1 MCGIAGELR
10 HDGAPVDREALGR
23 AARSIAHRGPDDE
36 GIHLDGP
43 VGLAHRRLSI
53 IDLSESGH
61 QPMSNEDG
69 TVWLTYN
76 GEIYN
81 FRELR
86 RLLEARGHRFASH
99 TDSRGARP
107 RLRGVGREAAAIAST
122 ESSRSRS
129 GTAASAGSCSLATAS
144 APSRCICV
152 GSRDRLLFGSEIKAI
167 LALAGEPAR
176 LSFTL
181 AGAVHELPEHVRRGD
196 AVRGRDDVA
205 PRAPGCVV
213 REDGT
218 ATRGVY
224 YDPIPCRR
232 ADAWQRSHSPRR
244 SERRSSAPSIASSCP
259 TCPSARTCR
268 AGWTRRRWS
277 CSRGERIPHI
287 HTFTAGFDVSD
298 ASPLEVAADER
309 PDAEVV
315 ARDVGTE
322 HYGVVLHAGDMARVL
337 PDLVWHL
344 EDLRAGHLLPE
355 LLRGPAGVEVRQG
368 RDGRDRR
375 RRAVRR
381 LPVALRDAGRRSD
394 RAGFLDAYYRYWCRL
409 LGDADRR
416 EAFTDEAW
424 ARPTASDPRAASS
437 RSPRT
442 SIRRLD
448 PVEQALYFEQ
458 RTFLH
463 GLLVVEDKMSMA
475 HSMEARVPFLD
486 NELVDFALRIPARVR
501 AGSDEGKVLL
511 RQAARSFLPDVL
523 VRKRKQGFSPPD
535 GTWYRGR
542 NLEYVR
548 DVLLDPGSLRR
559 GIFRPDFLERVIS
572 RARRRSRRPPPDDLV
587 AAVPGVVAAAVR
599 RHQPA
604 AAAATASCQRGEAP
618 V

>member
-1 MCGIAGELR
+1 VCGIAGELR
-10 HDGAPVDREALGR
+10 HDGAPVGRGALAR

-36 GIHLDGP
+36 GLYLDGA

-53 IDLSESGH
+53 IDLSASGH

-86 RLLEARGHRFASH
+86 RLLEARGHRFISH
-99 TDSRGARP
+99 TDSEVLVHGYEEWGVKLLDRLNGIFAFAIWDSRERRLLLARDRFGTKP
-107 RLRGVGREAAAIAST
+107 LYLRRER
-122 ESSRSRS
+122 E
-129 GTAASAGSCSLATAS
+129 
-144 APSRCICV
+144 
-152 GSRDRLLFGSEIKAI
+152 RLLFGSEIKAI

-176 LSFTL
+176 LSFRSLVEYMSFQNTFGEQTL
-181 AGAVHELPEHVRRGD
+181 FEDVTILP
-196 AVRGRDDVA
+196 
-205 PRAPGCVV
+205 PGTWMLVK
-213 REDGT
+213 EDGAT
-218 ATRGVY
+218 TRGVY
-224 YDPIPCRR
+224 YDPIPCAEPTLGDRHVTDALGAALQR
-232 ADAWQRSHSPRR
+232 AVDRQLMSDVPVGAYLSGGMD
-244 SERRSSAPSIASSCP
+244 SASLVVL
-259 TCPSARTCR
+259 
-268 AGWTRRRWS
+268 AGR
-277 CSRGERIPHI
+277 RIPHI

-309 PDAEVV
+309 SDAEVV

-322 HYGVVLHAGDMARVL
+322 HYGAVLHAGDMARVL

-344 EDLRAGHLLPE
+344 EDLRAGTCYQNYYVSRLASKFVKVVMAGTGGDE
-355 LLRGPAGVEVRQG
+355 LFAGYPWRYGMLQG
-368 RDGRDRR
+368 
-375 RRAVRR
+375 AE
-381 LPVALRDAGRRSD
+381 D
-394 RAGFLDAYYRYWCRL
+394 RAGFLDAYYGYWCRL
-409 LGDADRR
+409 LNDADRR
-416 EAFTDEAW
+416 QAFTDEAW
-424 ARPTASDPRAASS
+424 AAADGVNPRESFEQVTGHLDPN
-437 RSPRT
+437 
-442 SIRRLD
+442 LD

-486 NELVDFALRIPARVR
+486 NELVDFALRIPAQVR

-523 VRKRKQGFSPPD
+523 VHKRKQGFSPPD

-548 DVLLDPGSLRR
+548 EVLLDPAALRR
-559 GIFRPDFLERVIS
+559 GIFRPDFLERVIREHADGQVDHRLMIWS
-572 RARRRSRRPPPDDLV
+572 LLCLEWWQRLFIDGDG
-587 AAVPGVVAAAVR
+587 AAMRGT
-599 RHQPA
+599 
-604 AAAATASCQRGEAP
+604 ATAEGAH

>member
-10 HDGAPVDREALGR
+10 HDGTPVDREALGR

-36 GIHLDGP
+36 GIHVDGP

-53 IDLSESGH
+53 IDLSASGH

-69 TVWLTYN
+69 TIWLTYN

-81 FRELR
+81 FRDLR

-99 TDSRGARP
+99 TDSEVLVHGYEEWGEKLLERLNGIFAFAIWDRRERRLLLARDRFGTKP
-107 RLRGVGREAAAIAST
+107 LYLRRQ
-122 ESSRSRS
+122 RN
-129 GTAASAGSCSLATAS
+129 
-144 APSRCICV
+144 
-152 GSRDRLLFGSEIKAI
+152 RLLFGSEIKAI

-176 LSFTL
+176 LSLNSLMQYMSFQNTYGEETL
-181 AGAVHELPEHVRRGD
+181 FEDVTMLPAGTWM
-196 AVRGRDDVA
+196 
-205 PRAPGCVV
+205 VV

-224 YDPIPCRR
+224 YDPIPCAEPTSDDRHVTEALGAALQR
-232 ADAWQRSHSPRR
+232 AVDRQLMSDVPIGAYLSGGMD
-244 SERRSSAPSIASSCP
+244 SASLVVL
-259 TCPSARTCR
+259 
-268 AGWTRRRWS
+268 AGR
-277 CSRGERIPHI
+277 RIPHI

-322 HYGVVLHAGDMARVL
+322 HYGAVLHAGDMARVL

-344 EDLRAGHLLPE
+344 EDLRAGTCYQNYYVARLASKFVKVVLAGTGGDE
-355 LLRGPAGVEVRQG
+355 LFAGYPWRYAML
-368 RDGRDRR
+368 DS
-375 RRAVRR
+375 A
-381 LPVALRDAGRRSD
+381 AD
-394 RAGFLDAYYRYWCRL
+394 RAGFLDAYYAYWCRL
-409 LGDADRR
+409 LTDADRR
-416 EAFTDEAW
+416 EAFTDDAW
-424 ARPTASDPRAASS
+424 AAADGVHPRESFEQVTAHLDPD
-437 RSPRT
+437 
-442 SIRRLD
+442 LD

-501 AGSDEGKVLL
+501 AGSNEGKVLL

-523 VRKRKQGFSPPD
+523 VHKRKQGFSPPD

-542 NLEYVR
+542 NLDYVR
-548 DVLLDPGSLRR
+548 EVLLDPGSLRR
-559 GIFRPDFLERVIS
+559 GIFRPDFLEQVIREHADGHFDHRLMIWS
-572 RARRRSRRPPPDDLV
+572 LLCLEWWQRLFVDNGGAPIYGGAV
-587 AAVPGVVAAAVR
+587 A
-599 RHQPA
+599 
-604 AAAATASCQRGEAP
+604 TGEAP
-618 V
+618 A